1 MLDFRFA
8 PVNLGAWP
16 GGCSSVVERK
26 LPKLD
31 VVGSIPIARS
41 SHFLGPIPSS
51 VRLQRRVWR
60 VARPHRQGIFGDH
73 AGADLAAERHRRA
86 P

>member
-1 MLDFRFA
+1 
-8 PVNLGAWP
+8 
-16 GGCSSVVERK
+16 
-26 LPKLD
+26 
-31 VVGSIPIARS
+31 
-41 SHFLGPIPSS
+41 